1 MSTSISKNLPLD
13 ILIHILEYC
22 NHGVK
27 YRNGKFI
34 DQIDKNDERLQLLYN
49 LPLYNVPKIESP
61 STINSYIIYRNLGN
75 YEVRLKKTFIDDLYT
90 ESRDDHELYYQLT
103 FCKKRKPNDFSSIKL
118 YNYIIK

>member
-1 MSTSISKNLPLD
+1 MNTTLSKNLPLD
-13 ILIHILEYC
+13 ILIHILEYS

-34 DQIDKNDERLQLLYN
+34 DQIDKKDERLQLLYN
-49 LPLYNVPKIESP
+49 LPLYNQLKLV
-61 STINSYIIYRNLGN
+61 STSQYNSYIIYRNLGN
-75 YEVRLKKTFIDDLYT
+75 YEVRLKKTYIDDLYP
-90 ESRDDHELYYQLT
+90 ESQDDHELHYQLT

>member
-1 MSTSISKNLPLD
+1 MNSTLSKNLPLD
-13 ILIHILEYC
+13 ILIHILEYS

-34 DQIDKNDERLQLLYN
+34 DQIDKKDERLQLLFN
-49 LPLYNVPKIESP
+49 LPLYNVPKIHFL
-61 STINSYIIYRNLGN
+61 STFNSDIIYRNLGN
-75 YEVRLKKTFIDDLYT
+75 YEVRLKKTYIDDLYS
-90 ESRDDHELYYQLT
+90 ESQDDHELYYQLT